1 MIQSRYEA
9 ILPAHADFV
18 SRYNVGNTNSLMVL
32 NIGHYVELLKQSTTV
47 RRRKRDALLEG
58 RNKCLAC
65 HSMAVTAP
73 EPLARLE

>member
-1 MIQSRYEA
+1 
-9 ILPAHADFV
+9 
-18 SRYNVGNTNSLMVL
+18 MVL